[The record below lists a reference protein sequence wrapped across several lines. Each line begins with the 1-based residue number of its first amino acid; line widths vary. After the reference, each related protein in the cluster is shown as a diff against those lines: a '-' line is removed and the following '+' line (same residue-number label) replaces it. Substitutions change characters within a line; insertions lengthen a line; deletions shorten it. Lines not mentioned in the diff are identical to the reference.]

1 MLRSMKRA
9 VVLGGGM
16 VGATI
21 AADMAASEGWQV
33 CVADARQ
40 APLDRIAAG
49 CRAETRR
56 ADLSSPSAIAAVC
69 ADADVVLGA
78 MPSALGLDTLRAVIA
93 AGKHY
98 VDISFMAEDPLALS
112 GAAAEAGV
120 IAVVDCGIA
129 PGLSSVMC
137 GHAVATLPSCE
148 RLMIYVGGLPVER
161 RWPFAYKAGFA
172 PSDVIEEYMRPARF
186 VERGEL
192 VVREAL
198 SDLEPIDLPG
208 VGTVEAFNTDGLRTL
223 IDTLEVPNM
232 KEKTL
237 RWPGHVELMRA
248 FRATGLF
255 DLEPIDVGGHAV
267 RPRDVTAALVFPKWT
282 FEPGEADLTVLRVE
296 ASGGGRTLCWDL
308 LDYYD
313 PESETRS
320 MSRCTA
326 FPATAM
332 ARMIGEGRFPLGPG
346 VYAPETPGREP
357 GFLAAMLAE
366 LAARGIL
373 VRARESA

>member
-1 MLRSMKRA
+1 MKRA

-21 AADMAASEGWQV
+21 AADMCASEGWQV
-33 CVADARQ
+33 CVADVRQ
-40 APLDRIAAG
+40 APLDAVAAR
-49 CRAETRR
+49 CRVDTRR
-56 ADLSSPSAIAAVC
+56 ADLSNPAVIAEVC

-78 MPSALGLDTLRAVIA
+78 MPSALGLATLRAVIA

-98 VDISFMAEDPLALS
+98 VDISFMAEDPLPLAAS
-112 GAAAEAGV
+112 AAAAGV

-129 PGLSSVMC
+129 PGLSSIMC
-137 GHAVATLPSCE
+137 GHAVATLDRCE
-148 RLMIYVGGLPVER
+148 SLLIYVGGLPVER
-161 RWPFAYKAGFA
+161 RWPFGYKAGFA
-172 PSDVIEEYMRPARF
+172 PSDVIEEYVRPARF

-198 SDLEPIDLPG
+198 TDLEPIDLPG
-208 VGTVEAFNTDGLRTL
+208 LGTVEAFNTDGLRTL

-255 DLEPIDVGGHAV
+255 DVEPIDVAGQAV
-267 RPRDVTAALVFPKWT
+267 RPRDVTAALVFPRWT
-282 FEPGEADLTVLRVE
+282 YEPGEADLTVLRVE
-296 ASGGGRTLCWDL
+296 ASGGGRTLRWDL

-313 PESETRS
+313 PATDTSS
-320 MSRCTA
+320 MSRCTGY
-326 FPATAM
+326 PATAV
-332 ARMIGEGRFPLGPG
+332 ARIIGEGAFPLGPG

-357 GFLAAMLAE
+357 GFLARVLGDLE
-366 LAARGIL
+366 ARGIG
-373 VRARESA
+373 VRLQETR

>member
-1 MLRSMKRA
+1 MKRA

-33 CVADARQ
+33 RVADARQ
-40 APLDRIAAG
+40 APLAAISARCG
-49 CRAETRR
+49 AEIQR
-56 ADLSSPSAIAAVC
+56 ADLSSPSAIAELC
-69 ADADVVLGA
+69 SDADVVLGA
-78 MPSALGLDTLRAVIA
+78 MPSALGLATLRAVIA

-98 VDISFMAEDPLALS
+98 VDISFMAEDPLPL
-112 GAAAEAGV
+112 AAAAAAAGV

-129 PGLSSVMC
+129 PGLSSIMC
-137 GHAVATLPSCE
+137 GHAVATLPGCD
-148 RLMIYVGGLPVER
+148 RLTIYVGGLPVER
-161 RWPFAYKAGFA
+161 RWPFGYKAGFA
-172 PSDVIEEYMRPARF
+172 PSDVIEEYVRPARF

-198 SDLEPIDLPG
+198 SELEPIDLPG

-223 IDTLEVPNM
+223 IDTLDVPNM

-255 DLEPIDVGGHAV
+255 DLEPVDVGGVAV
-267 RPRDVTAALVFPKWT
+267 RPRDVTAALVFPRWT
-282 FEPGEADLTVLRVE
+282 YEPGEADLTVLRVE
-296 ASGGGRTLCWDL
+296 ASGGGRRLCWDL

-313 PESETRS
+313 PATDTRS

-326 FPATAM
+326 FPATAV
-332 ARMIGEGRFPLGPG
+332 ARLIGAGRFPLGPG

-357 GFLAAMLAE
+357 GFLAAVLSDLE
-366 LAARGIL
+366 ARGIG
-373 VRARESA
+373 VRLQEIE